1 MLHQLHIVLFLGLD
15 TGSKFLEFIKPL
27 LSSGFFICAD
37 ANCRFIISF
46 MNHTA
51 EQLALIYENI
61 CSVCDLIGQRIEDEC
76 DSSEDF
82 GNHYLAN
89 EYSLLRKSRS
99 NFENLINGLL
109 QKSTDADDIRNELSK
124 LCVEA
129 ALRSK
134 PLKIAKFIKSS

>member
-1 MLHQLHIVLFLGLD
+1 MIFR
-15 TGSKFLEFIKPL
+15 FILIEPL
-27 LSSGFFICAD
+27 VVSGFFVCAIVVYQ
-37 ANCRFIISF
+37 FIISF

-61 CSVCDLIGQRIEDEC
+61 CSICDLIGQRIEDEC

-82 GNHYLAN
+82 DNHYLAN

-99 NFENLINGLL
+99 NFENLINVLL
-109 QKSTDADDIRNELSK
+109 KKSTNADDIHNELSK

-134 PLKIAKFIKSS
+134 PLKIVKFIKSS